1 MGSRSFLW
9 QFIVFIS
16 ILWIGTLF
24 SFILL
29 FQSYLLTV
37 LVVLLVFTLI
47 CGFILFRLY
56 TGINEISH
64 KAESILAEQPSLKER
79 LHPFGSKELNRLDK
93 AIQEI
98 AKSFVERSSK
108 YRIKKSE
115 QGAILASMREGVLAV
130 DQKDKVSHINLAAQK
145 MLEVSGDLKGRSVYE
160 LIRIPKL
167 QSFIQASLQDEPK
180 AGELR
185 QEEIALNFESEKDV
199 QFLSISGAPL
209 RDGEGQNG
217 GMVFVISDV
226 TDIRRLERMR
236 KEFVAN
242 VSHELKTPLT
252 SIKGFAETIVDLP
265 EEQIDPTVKN
275 FVGIIQKQADRLE
288 TLIEDLMMLSKLEKD
303 KGSAEVL
310 SRQQVG
316 ATLSAAIEL
325 CRMKAENKKI
335 ELLTD
340 FQSTAEINLNS
351 GLFEQAVINLV
362 DNAIKYSPE
371 FSQVEVS
378 SYDLEKQVIIQI
390 KDQGIGIEQK
400 HLPQLF
406 ERFYRVDKGRSRS
419 MGGTGLGLSIV
430 KHIIQA
436 HNGVISVES
445 QIGEGSRFTISL
457 PHTV

>member
-1 MGSRSFLW
+1 M
-9 QFIVFIS
+9 V
-16 ILWIGTLF
+16 
-24 SFILL
+24 
-29 FQSYLLTV
+29 
-37 LVVLLVFTLI
+37 
-47 CGFILFRLY
+47 
-56 TGINEISH
+56 
-64 KAESILAEQPSLKER
+64 P
-79 LHPFGSKELNRLDK
+79 
-93 AIQEI
+93 
-98 AKSFVERSSK
+98 
-108 YRIKKSE
+108 
-115 QGAILASMREGVLAV
+115 
-130 DQKDKVSHINLAAQK
+130 KDKVKEIIEKHDT
-145 MLEVSGDLKGRSVYE
+145 LEKELSSGNTD
-160 LIRIPKL
+160 PKL
-167 QSFIQASLQDEPK
+167 FAKKSKEYSSL
-180 AGELR
+180 GEIIT
-185 QEEIALNFESEKDV
+185 IAREYLNFESEKDV